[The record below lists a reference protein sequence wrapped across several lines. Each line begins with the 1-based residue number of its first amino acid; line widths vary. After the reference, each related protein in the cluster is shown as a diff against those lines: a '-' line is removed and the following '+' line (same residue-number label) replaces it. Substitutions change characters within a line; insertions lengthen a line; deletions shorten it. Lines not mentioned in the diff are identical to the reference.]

1 VSDIVG
7 SQVYLPASV
16 THACFRARQHRSSN
30 AARLNYGELQP
41 ESYLPLP
48 GLVFE
53 AGVEVSGTVLL
64 GLLLPAEPSVVPPE
78 VPLVS
83 APELPP
89 VVPAHALNSI
99 TKTMGLKHFIIDRSR
114 KKVKA
119 VRMAYAYRRNALR
132 CK

>member
-1 VSDIVG
+1 MSDIVG

-16 THACFRARQHRSSN
+16 THACFRARRHRSSN
-30 AARLNYGELQP
+30 VGRLNCDERQP
-41 ESYLPLP
+41 EGYLPLP
-48 GLVFE
+48 ELDFE
-53 AGVEVSGTVLL
+53 LGVEVSGAV
-64 GLLLPAEPSVVPPE
+64 LLPAVPSVVPPE

-89 VVPAHALNSI
+89 VVPAHALNSM
-99 TKTMGLKHFIIDRSR
+99 TKTMGLKHFTIDRSR